1 MCGIAGMFHR
11 DGRPIDRESLVR
23 MARAVAHRGPD
34 SEGFYVDDGVPSVG
48 LAARRLAVIDV
59 DNGDQP
65 MSTEDGRLT
74 IVYNGE
80 VFNAD
85 DLRRGLE
92 GLGHR
97 FRSRCD
103 TEVVLRGYAQWGPE
117 VVTHL
122 NGMWAFAVWDRPT
135 RRLFV
140 SRDRLGVKPLVYAD
154 TPNGFVFA
162 SEIKALLV
170 SGLVGRELDLT
181 ALPHYLSSFVVPE
194 PYSFFR
200 SVRRL
205 PAGHSLLVTPTG
217 AREIRYWDCG
227 FEEEDDRGLRV
238 YQREVHEL
246 LEDAVGRQLV
256 SDVPL
261 GVFLSSGLDSG
272 MVAALAAR
280 KTSEPLRTFTLAFE
294 GSPADERAG
303 ARRLAAS
310 IGARHREAVVTARE
324 AAASLPDLLA
334 AHDEPSQSLIQG
346 YFVSRLARC
355 EVTVALSGLGGDE
368 LFSSYPTHRVVD
380 FLARLDELPS
390 AIRLGLLALART
402 VGGERGRRLARLAGM
417 PPDARV
423 TRWLLHQTDA
433 PTREALLADDVRHA
447 VDLGGPARHLEEHY
461 ARTSA
466 RHPLNRLLYVY
477 LKTYLPD
484 ELLRALDSMSMAQ
497 SLEAR
502 VPLLDHRL
510 VEYAMRMPARH
521 KMSLLGGRRL
531 LSRVARQTL
540 PAGSMV
546 SRKRGFSVPLA
557 IWLRGELTETLRDAL
572 CGPAVERRGV
582 FDSRTVGHLLDSCLR
597 GDARSIQ
604 PVMMLF
610 AFELW
615 ARRVL
620 DSPASVPEE
629 GMPEIRSAAP
639 DLSGGSK

>member
-1 MCGIAGMFHR
+1 MCGIAGIFYR
-11 DGRPIDRESLVR
+11 DGRPVGRESLVR

-34 SEGFYVDDGVPSVG
+34 GEGLYVDDGLPSVG

-59 DNGDQP
+59 DNGGQP

-85 DLRRGLE
+85 DVRRRLE
-92 GLGHR
+92 GMGHR

-103 TEVVLRGYAQWGPE
+103 TEVVLQGYAHWGPE

-135 RRLFV
+135 RSLFM

-154 TPNGFVFA
+154 TLNGFVFA
-162 SEIKALLV
+162 SEIKALLM
-170 SGLVGRELDLT
+170 SGLVGRELDPT

-194 PYSFFR
+194 PYTFFR

-205 PAGHSLLVTPTG
+205 PAGHSVFVTPTG
-217 AREIRYWDCG
+217 TREIQYWDCG
-227 FEEEDDRGLRV
+227 FEEEDDRGLDI
-238 YQREVHEL
+238 YQRQLRDL
-246 LEDAVGRQLV
+246 LEDTVDRQLV

-272 MVAALAAR
+272 MVAAVAAR
-280 KTSEPLRTFTLAFE
+280 KMREPLRTFTLGFE
-294 GSPADERAG
+294 GSPADERAS

-324 AAASLPDLLA
+324 AAASLPELLA
-334 AHDEPSQSLIQG
+334 AHDEPSQSLIQA

-355 EVTVALSGLGGDE
+355 DVTVALSGLGGDE

-380 FLARLDELPS
+380 ALARLDELPS
-390 AIRLGLLALART
+390 AIRVGLLALART
-402 VGGERGRRLARLAGM
+402 VGGERGRRLGRLAEM
-417 PPDARV
+417 PSDARV
-423 TRWLLHQTDA
+423 THWLLHQTDA
-433 PTREALLADDVRHA
+433 PTREALLANDMRHT

-466 RHPLNRLLYVY
+466 SHPLNRLLYVY

-484 ELLRALDSMSMAQ
+484 EVLRALDSMSMAH

-510 VEYAMRMPARH
+510 VEYAMRVPAKY
-521 KMSLLGGRRL
+521 KMSLLGGKRL
-531 LSRVARQTL
+531 LRQVARQTL
-540 PAGSMV
+540 PTGSIAFQ
-546 SRKRGFSVPLA
+546 KRGFSLPLA
-557 IWLRGELTETLRDAL
+557 IWLRGELTETLRDTL
-572 CGPAVERRGV
+572 CGAAVERRGV
-582 FDSRTVGHLLDSCLR
+582 FDSSKVGRLLDSCLR

-615 ARRVL
+615 ARRSL
-620 DSPASVPEE
+620 DNPAPSIPETQN
-629 GMPEIRSAAP
+629 SAR
-639 DLSGGSK
+639 LVSHRCQL

>member
-1 MCGIAGMFHR
+1 MCGIAGIFHR
-11 DGRPIDRESLVR
+11 DGRPIGRESLVR
-23 MARAVAHRGPD
+23 MARAIAHRGPD
-34 SEGFYVDDGVPSVG
+34 GEGMHIDVGRPSVG

-59 DNGDQP
+59 ENGGQP
-65 MSTEDGRLT
+65 MSTEDGRFT
-74 IVYNGE
+74 VVYNGE
-80 VFNAD
+80 IFNAD
-85 DLRRGLE
+85 EVRRVLE
-92 GLGHR
+92 GLGQR

-103 TEVVLRGYAQWGPE
+103 TEVVLLGYAQWGPD
-117 VVTHL
+117 VVTRL
-122 NGMWAFAVWDRPT
+122 NGMWAFAVWDRGT
-135 RRLFV
+135 RSLFV

-162 SEIKALLV
+162 SEIKALLT
-170 SGLVGRELDLT
+170 SGLVGRELELT

-200 SVRRL
+200 GVRRL
-205 PAGHSLLVTPTG
+205 PAGHSLLVTST
-217 AREIRYWDCG
+217 ATRETRYWDCG

-238 YQREVHEL
+238 YQREVREL
-246 LEDAVGRQLV
+246 LEEAVRRQLV

-272 MVAALAAR
+272 MVATLAAR
-280 KTSEPLRTFTLAFE
+280 EMHEPLKTFTLGFE
-294 GSPADERAG
+294 GSRTDERAG

-310 IGARHREAVVTARE
+310 IGTQHREAVVTARE
-324 AAASLPDLLA
+324 AAGLLPDLLA
-334 AHDEPSQSLIQG
+334 AHDEPSQSLLQA
-346 YFVSRLARC
+346 YFVSRLAKR

-380 FLARLDELPS
+380 LLARIDKVPS
-390 AIRLGLLALART
+390 TLRSGLLALART
-402 VGGERGRRLARLAGM
+402 MGGERGRRVAALAAM
-417 PPDARV
+417 PPDDRV

-433 PTREALLADDVRHA
+433 PTREAVLAHDVRRA

-484 ELLRALDSMSMAQ
+484 ELLRALDSMSMAH

-510 VEYAMRMPARH
+510 VEYALKMPARY
-521 KMSLLGGRRL
+521 KMSLMRGKVL
-531 LSRVARQTL
+531 LNRVAMQTL
-540 PAGSMV
+540 SAGSV
-546 SRKRGFSVPLA
+546 ASRKHGFSLPLG
-557 IWLRGELTETLRDAL
+557 IWLRGELNETLRDTLCRPAL
-572 CGPAVERRGV
+572 ERRGV
-582 FDSRTVGHLLDSCLR
+582 FDARTVERLLDSCLR
-597 GDARSIQ
+597 GDSCSIQ

-615 ARRVL
+615 ARRAL
-620 DSPASVPEE
+620 DAPGSVSEDRAV
-629 GMPEIRSAAP
+629 EIRVASP
-639 DLSGGSK
+639 DL

>member
-1 MCGIAGMFHR
+1 MCGIAGIFYR
-11 DGRPIDRESLVR
+11 DGRPIGRPSLVR

-34 SEGFYVDDGVPSVG
+34 SEGLYVDDGLPSVG
-48 LAARRLAVIDV
+48 LAARRLAVIDI
-59 DNGDQP
+59 DNGGQP

-85 DLRRGLE
+85 DVRRGLE

-103 TEVVLRGYAQWGPE
+103 TEVVLRGYEQWGPE

-135 RRLFV
+135 RGLFM

-217 AREIRYWDCG
+217 TRGIRYWDCG

-280 KTSEPLRTFTLAFE
+280 KTSEPLRTFTLGFE

-346 YFVSRLARC
+346 NFVSRLARC

-380 FLARLDELPS
+380 VLARLDELPS

-402 VGGERGRRLARLAGM
+402 VGGEPGRRLARLAGM

-433 PTREALLADDVRHA
+433 PTREALLADDVRQA
-447 VDLGGPARHLEEHY
+447 VDLGGPGRHLEEHY

-484 ELLRALDSMSMAQ
+484 ELLRVLDSMSMAH

-510 VEYAMRMPARH
+510 VEYAMRMPARY
-521 KMSLLGGRRL
+521 KMSLLGGKRL

-540 PAGSMV
+540 PAGSMA
-546 SRKRGFSVPLA
+546 SRKRGFSLPLA

-572 CGPAVERRGV
+572 CGPAIERRGV
-582 FDSRTVGHLLDSCLR
+582 FDSRAVGRLLDSCLR

-615 ARRVL
+615 ARRAF
-620 DSPASVPEE
+620 DSPALVPEAE
-629 GMPEIRSAAP
+629 HPGDSERCA
-639 DLSGGSK
+639 